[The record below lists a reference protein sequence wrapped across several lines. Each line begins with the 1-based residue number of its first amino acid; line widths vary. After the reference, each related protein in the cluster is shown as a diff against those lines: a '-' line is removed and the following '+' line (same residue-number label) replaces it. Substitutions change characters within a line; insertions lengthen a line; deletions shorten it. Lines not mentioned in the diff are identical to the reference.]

1 MQALKAL
8 VIFLGVVIVAGIV
21 VLAVTIG
28 QRATKLAAGGSGDGN
43 GAAATEVAADV
54 PAAKAP
60 AAKTKFGDREIDLP
74 DGSEVIAMMAEGD
87 RLMLRLRLANGRQ
100 RILVLD
106 LATGKQ
112 LGSFRLRR
120 PRPRFGP

>member
-1 MQALKAL
+1 MQGLKAL

-21 VLAVTIG
+21 VLAVVIG
-28 QRATKLAAGGSGDGN
+28 QRATKLAAGGSGDG
-43 GAAATEVAADV
+43 AAMEVTPEI
-54 PAAKAP
+54 PAAKAR
-60 AAKTKFGDREIDLP
+60 FGDREIDLP
-74 DGSEVIAMMAEGD
+74 DGSEVIAMLAEGG

-100 RILVLD
+100 RILVFD
-106 LATGKQ
+106 LETGKR

>member
-1 MQALKAL
+1 MQALKGL
-8 VIFLGVVIVAGIV
+8 VIFLGVVIIAGIV

-28 QRATKLAAGGSGDGN
+28 QRATKLVGEGSGDGK
-43 GAAATEVAADV
+43 GVEAATTETAA
-54 PAAKAP
+54 PRAIA
-60 AAKTKFGDREIDLP
+60 KFGDREIDLP
-74 DGSEVIAMMAEGD
+74 DGSEVIAMLAEDG

-120 PRPRFGP
+120 PRARFGP

>member
-1 MQALKAL
+1 MHALKAL
-8 VIFLGVVIVAGIV
+8 VIFLGVVIVVGVV
-21 VLAVTIG
+21 VLVVTIS
-28 QRATKLAAGGSGDGN
+28 QRATKLVAGGSGDGDTTT
-43 GAAATEVAADV
+43 AAAA
-54 PAAKAP
+54 PASAP
-60 AAKTKFGDREIDLP
+60 AAKVRFGDREIDLP
-74 DGSEVIAMMAEGD
+74 DGSEVIAMMAEGG

-106 LATGKQ
+106 LETGKT

>member
-8 VIFLGVVIVAGIV
+8 VIFLGVAIVAGIV
-21 VLAVTIG
+21 ILVVVIG
-28 QRATKLAAGGSGDGN
+28 QRATKLVAGDSGEANGS
-43 GAAATEVAADV
+43 AATE

-60 AAKTKFGDREIDLP
+60 ATKTKFGDREIDLP

-106 LATGKQ
+106 LVTGKQ

>member
-21 VLAVTIG
+21 VLVVTIG
-28 QRATKLAAGGSGDGN
+28 QRATKLAAEGSGDGN
-43 GAAATEVAADV
+43 AATEAG
-54 PAAKAP
+54 AP
-60 AAKTKFGDREIDLP
+60 AGAPASKVRFGDRVIDLP
-74 DGSEVIAMMAEGD
+74 DGSEVIAMMAEGG

-106 LATGKQ
+106 LETGKT

>member
-1 MQALKAL
+1 MQALKGL

-28 QRATKLAAGGSGDGN
+28 QRATKLVAEGSADGKA
-43 GAAATEVAADV
+43 AAATEAADV
-54 PAAKAP
+54 PAAAP
-60 AAKTKFGDREIDLP
+60 AAKVRFGDREIDLP
-74 DGSEVIAMMAEGD
+74 DGSEVIAMLAEGD

-106 LATGKQ
+106 LETGKQ

>member
-28 QRATKLAAGGSGDGN
+28 QRATKLVAEGSGDGN
-43 GAAATEVAADV
+43 GATEVSADG
-54 PAAKAP
+54 PQAKAP
-60 AAKTKFGDREIDLP
+60 QVKAKFGDREIDLP
-74 DGSEVIAMMAEGD
+74 DGSEVIAMMAEEG

>member
-1 MQALKAL
+1 MQALKGL

-28 QRATKLAAGGSGDGN
+28 QRATKLVAQGSGDGGSGDG
-43 GAAATEVAADV
+43 AAIEVAADT
-54 PAAKAP
+54 PAAKA
-60 AAKTKFGDREIDLP
+60 KFGDREIDLP
-74 DGSEVIAMMAEGD
+74 DGSEVIAMLAEEG

-112 LGSFRLRR
+112 LGSIRLRR

>member
-8 VIFLGVVIVAGIV
+8 VIFLGVVIVAGVV
-21 VLAVTIG
+21 VLAVMIG
-28 QRATKLAAGGSGDGN
+28 QRATKLATGESGDGK
-43 GAAATEVAADV
+43 AATEAADV
-54 PAAKAP
+54 PAEKAP
-60 AAKTKFGDREIDLP
+60 QAKTKFGDREIDLP
-74 DGSEVIAMMAEGD
+74 EGSEVIAMMAEEG

-106 LATGKQ
+106 LETGKT